1 MADVVREYDLDYFDK
16 MTREKEIIFE
26 VARWMR
32 DNLRW
37 SANPHK
43 YEKPI
48 LEY

>member
-1 MADVVREYDLDYFDK
+1 
-16 MTREKEIIFE
+16 MTTETKKYPAGMHP
-26 VARWMR
+26 VLPPPSGSVGPVRWMR